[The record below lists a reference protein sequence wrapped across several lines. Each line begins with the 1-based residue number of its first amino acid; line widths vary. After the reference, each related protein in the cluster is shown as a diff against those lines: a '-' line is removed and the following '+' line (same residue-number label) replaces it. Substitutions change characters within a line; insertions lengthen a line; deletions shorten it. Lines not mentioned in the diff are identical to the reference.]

1 MEDMSAGWAKKGYY
15 SGCCLRQAWTLK
27 IKFRSLS
34 LPRAP
39 RAPDFQLPD
48 LCRGQGLLGVV
59 IIGELL
65 SILIVIANYGLYHFD
80 WRALVETS
88 LLALWIS
95 LLSALLLCTARR
107 RIAMFSP
114 LGGALVSYGLIL
126 LVTALCSAV
135 VVGARLFW
143 DSHSHSRS
151 LAASAWTVFEYVA
164 IAAIP
169 AAMVLRYLY
178 LEQSLQFQQRAELES
193 RIQAMQSRIRP
204 HFLFNSMNM
213 IASLIGSDP
222 NKAERVV
229 EDLSDL
235 FRHALTDS
243 QTLVPLR
250 EELSL
255 SRRYMALEKLR
266 LGDRLRAVWEIG
278 DYGSGVQIP
287 SLTIQPVLENAVY
300 HGIQLIPEG
309 GEVTIKVNRINDR
322 IVIDVINPR
331 NPRIQHNKGNR
342 MAMHNIQ
349 TRLEAHFGTTAF
361 VQAEVTESSYITRIN
376 YPVPAQAPERP

>member
-1 MEDMSAGWAKKGYY
+1 LWRIKSGRGAKTGYY

-27 IKFRSLS
+27 IKFHPVL
-34 LPRAP
+34 LPRSP
-39 RAPDFQLPD
+39 NVPDFQLPD

-59 IIGELL
+59 VIGELL
-65 SILIVIANYGLYHFD
+65 SVLIVIAGQGLYDFD
-80 WRALVETS
+80 WRVLVQTS
-88 LLALWIS
+88 LLTLWIS

-107 RIAMFSP
+107 RIAMFTSV
-114 LGGALVSYGLIL
+114 GGALVSYGLIL
-126 LVTALCSAV
+126 LVTLLCSV
-135 VVGARLFW
+135 VVQGARFYW
-143 DSHSHSRS
+143 APDRHS
-151 LAASAWTVFEYVA
+151 LASSAWVVLEYVA

-169 AAMVLRYLY
+169 AAMMLRYLY
-178 LEQSLQFQQRAELES
+178 LQQSLQFQQRAELES

-222 NKAERVV
+222 GKAERVV

-235 FRHALTDS
+235 FRHALTES

-278 DYGSGVQIP
+278 DYGSGVLIP

-361 VQAEVTESSYITRIN
+361 VQAEVTDTSYITRIN
-376 YPVPAQAPERP
+376 YPVPAQAPEQP

>member
-1 MEDMSAGWAKKGYY
+1 
-15 SGCCLRQAWTLK
+15 
-27 IKFRSLS
+27 
-34 LPRAP
+34 
-39 RAPDFQLPD
+39 
-48 LCRGQGLLGVV
+48 
-59 IIGELL
+59 
-65 SILIVIANYGLYHFD
+65 
-80 WRALVETS
+80 
-88 LLALWIS
+88 
-95 LLSALLLCTARR
+95 
-107 RIAMFSP
+107 
-114 LGGALVSYGLIL
+114 
-126 LVTALCSAV
+126 
-135 VVGARLFW
+135 
-143 DSHSHSRS
+143 
-151 LAASAWTVFEYVA
+151 
-164 IAAIP
+164 
-169 AAMVLRYLY
+169 
-178 LEQSLQFQQRAELES
+178 
-193 RIQAMQSRIRP
+193 MQSRIRP

-222 NKAERVV
+222 GKAERVV

-235 FRHALTDS
+235 FRHALTES

-278 DYGSGVQIP
+278 DYGSGVLIP

-361 VQAEVTESSYITRIN
+361 VQAEVTDTSYITRIN
-376 YPVPAQAPERP
+376 YPVPAQAPEQP